1 MVSKRNILA
10 YLRITAAL
18 FWAYCAGSVKLYGQV
33 QQKLNVLFI
42 IIDDLR
48 AELGCY
54 GSSMVKSPSIDHL
67 AGEGVLFTRAYC
79 QQAICMASRASLFT
93 GLMPTKN
100 RIYSNLS
107 VDKLMPEAITLNQ
120 YFSQNG
126 YDVSGIGK
134 LYHFKEDN
142 IRQFGDTWFEDVP
155 GSREKGRG
163 YLTPEAIPEIK
174 NEKGPA
180 WENADVRDHEYRDGF
195 YADRAIQKLGELKE
209 RNKPF
214 FLGIGFRKPHLPFCA
229 PKKYWDLYEHNEIGL
244 AENPFYSE
252 NGSVHGWNNSV
263 ELRTY
268 TNIPDGNEPISDEI
282 SRMLVHG
289 YFACISY
296 VDAQVGKVL
305 NALDSLGLA
314 HTTVVIL
321 LGDNGWKL
329 GEHGMWGKHTN
340 FEPDTRVP
348 LIIRAPGML
357 MGRQSTSFVQFLDIY
372 PTLCSLC
379 GFKIPENIDGFN
391 LEPILRDP
399 AIILRNEAFS
409 VWPSNE
415 TIDTD
420 SMQVILGF
428 CMRNIDY
435 RYIEWTHLASG
446 KVVDKEL
453 YDHRNDPGENRNVS
467 ELHQYRKTTR
477 ELSARLHHI
486 ANGQQEIQEK

>member
-1 MVSKRNILA
+1 MYI
-10 YLRITAAL
+10 RIAAAL

-48 AELGCY
+48 TELGCY
-54 GSSMVKSPSIDHL
+54 GSPMVKSPNIDRL

-107 VDKLMPEAITLNQ
+107 VDKLMPEVTTLNQ
-120 YFSQNG
+120 YFSQHG

-142 IRQFGDTWFEDVP
+142 IKQFGDSWFEDVS
-155 GSREKGRG
+155 GSDEKGRG
-163 YLTPEAIPEIK
+163 YLTPDAISQII

-180 WENADVRDHEYRDGF
+180 WESADVRDFEYRDGF
-195 YADRAIQKLGELKE
+195 YADRAIQKLDELKQA
-209 RNKPF
+209 NQPF
-214 FLGIGFRKPHLPFCA
+214 FFAVGFKKPHLPFCA
-229 PKKYWDLYEHNEIGL
+229 PKKYWDLYEQDEIRL
-244 AENPFYSE
+244 AENPFYPE

-268 TNIPDGNEPISDEI
+268 TNIPDGDEPISDEI
-282 SRMLVHG
+282 SRMLIHG

-305 NALDSLGLA
+305 HALDSLGLV
-314 HTTVVIL
+314 HNTVVIL

-348 LIIRAPGML
+348 LIIRAPGMP
-357 MGRQSTSFVQFLDIY
+357 MGRQSISFVQFLDIY

-379 GFKIPENIDGFN
+379 GFKIPENIDGLN
-391 LEPILRDP
+391 LGPILRDP
-399 AIILRNEAFS
+399 SVILRNEVFS

-420 SMQVILGF
+420 SGNVILGLSL
-428 CMRNIDY
+428 RNNEF

-446 KVVDKEL
+446 KVVDREL

-467 ELHQYRKTTR
+467 EFPQYRKTRR
-477 ELSARLHHI
+477 ELSARLHLMV
-486 ANGQQEIQEK
+486 NGQQEVQEQKVNK